1 MNAARIGWPLV
12 CLLAC
17 LAAGPATQ
25 PAPTT
30 EPSAPSKAIVV
41 PLSGEVDDFT
51 RDDLLRRFEEAKG
64 MGAKTII
71 LRIDTYGGLVTAGLD
86 ISRFLRDQHDVHTIA
101 YVKTKAISAG
111 ALIAIACDEII
122 MSPGAQLGDCAPIIF
137 DTTGQIQPLPAA
149 ERAKEQ
155 SPVLADFAASARRN
169 GYDPLVAEAMVR
181 VETVV
186 HVLVNDKGEKRFVDD
201 KDEAA
206 LVAQGWKPAPGFPD
220 PIDGPD
226 TLLTVGPEEA
236 TLLNLSK
243 GTADSIDELARDQ
256 NLTIAGDLSPGA
268 GDKIVELLGN
278 PWIRSLLITAF
289 IVALNIALHAPGH
302 GAAEATAL
310 ISLALLLGI
319 PLLTGYAQWWE
330 ILVILAGL
338 ALCAF
343 EIFVF
348 PGHGISL
355 ALGILMFCFGM
366 VMTFVARQPGAP
378 GWLPSTDQTW
388 NGLRNGLIAVLGGI
402 VAAMF
407 LSAWLRRYLPA
418 IPYFKRLI
426 LTETSGHVGTTPAV
440 GATSSDVWPFVGTV
454 GNAVSELKP
463 GGSARFPFGGDSR
476 ITSVVSANGF
486 VPPGKKIAVLEVHGS
501 RVVVRA
507 ID

>member
-1 MNAARIGWPLV
+1 M
-12 CLLAC
+12 CLAAC
-17 LAAGPATQ
+17 LAAVPATQ

-30 EPSAPSKAIVV
+30 VPSAPSKAVV
-41 PLSGEVDDFT
+41 IPLSGEVNDYT
-51 RDDLLRRFEEAKG
+51 RDDLLRRFEAAKQ
-64 MGAKTII
+64 MGAKTVI

-86 ISRFLRDQHDVHTIA
+86 ISRYLRDQNDIHTIA
-101 YVKTKAISAG
+101 FVKTKAISAG
-111 ALIAIACDEII
+111 ALIAIACDEIV

-137 DTTGQIQPLPAA
+137 DTGGQIQPLPAA

-186 HVLVNDKGEKRFVDD
+186 HVLINDKGEKRFVDD
-201 KDEAA
+201 KDDAA

-226 TLLTVGPEEA
+226 TLLTVGPAEA
-236 TLLNLSK
+236 TLLDLSK
-243 GTADSIDELARDQ
+243 GTADSVEQLAQQQ
-256 NLTIAGDLSPGA
+256 NLTIAADLSPGA
-268 GDKIVELLGN
+268 GDRIVELLGN

-302 GAAEATAL
+302 GAAEATAML
-310 ISLALLLGI
+310 CLAVLLGI
-319 PLLTGYAQWWE
+319 PMLTGYAQWWE

-348 PGHGISL
+348 PGHGLSL
-355 ALGILMFCFGM
+355 ALGILTFIFGM
-366 VMTFVARQPGAP
+366 VMTFVAREPGTP
-378 GWLPSTDQTW
+378 GWLPNTEQTW
-388 NGLRNGLIAVLGGI
+388 NGLRDGLLAVLGGI
-402 VAAMF
+402 VAAIF
-407 LSAWLRRYLPA
+407 LSAWLRRYLPS

-426 LTETSGHVGTTPAV
+426 LTETSGQGGAMPTT
-440 GATSSDVWPFVGTV
+440 GASADVWPFVGTV
-454 GNAVSELKP
+454 GSAVSELKP
-463 GGSARFPFGGDSR
+463 GGSARFPFGADSR
-476 ITSVVSANGF
+476 IASVVSANGF

-501 RVVVRA
+501 RIVVRA